1 MGGQGRSRV
10 RDAASR
16 ECVKKQRL
24 EEVDAASAPGHLLS
38 KPYVPNRRSRS
49 NSSVSRVPVASII
62 KSKLSSKRRH
72 VTTASRSSRPIFN
85 GNSLFSRRHFPRLRW
100 SVLLQCRS
108 QACDLLRPCHGVRE
122 ERHDLAGPQEHDLAL
137 HSTHLPNH
145 LPNPFIAEMDRSMDR
160 RCADGLPRHIHR
172 VTPVPTRSTLL
183 LREPRPHPWRCTTQ
197 TKPIPLLSRAS
208 SDSAASARRRAMRE
222 LAQSPPPPLSPPLP
236 SHNSPPPSL
245 SSLHIAR

>member
-1 MGGQGRSRV
+1 M
-10 RDAASR
+10 
-16 ECVKKQRL
+16 
-24 EEVDAASAPGHLLS
+24 
-38 KPYVPNRRSRS
+38 
-49 NSSVSRVPVASII
+49 
-62 KSKLSSKRRH
+62 
-72 VTTASRSSRPIFN
+72 TTASRSSRPIFN

-183 LREPRPHPWRCTTQ
+183 LREPRPRPHPWRCTTQ

-222 LAQSPPPPLSPPLP
+222 LAQSPPPPLWHP
-236 SHNSPPPSL
+236 ST
-245 SSLHIAR
+245 ITQ